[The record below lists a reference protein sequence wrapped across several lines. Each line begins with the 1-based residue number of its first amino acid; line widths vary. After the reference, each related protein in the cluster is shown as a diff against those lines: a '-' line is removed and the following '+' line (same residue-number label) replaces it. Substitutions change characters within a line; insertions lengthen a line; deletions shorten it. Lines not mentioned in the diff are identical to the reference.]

1 MKNTNRG
8 FTVVE
13 ILFAF
18 ALLAVGLAEVVVIMG
33 QGQSQDTASGKNV
46 VALTLAKEQLESIK
60 NLPYAGVNP
69 VALTNFGAPYADYSY
84 QVFVTPVGV
93 FPGQIKDVNVTVSY
107 ALAAQTTNP
116 KISLETYIGNY

>member
-1 MKNTNRG
+1 MKKNNRG

-33 QGQSQDTASGKNV
+33 QGQTQDTASGKNV

-60 NLPYAGVNP
+60 NLPYAGVNS
-69 VALTNFGAPYADYSY
+69 VALTNYGAPYTDYAY
-84 QVFVTPVGV
+84 QVVVTPVGAL
-93 FPGQIKDVNVTVSY
+93 PGQIKDVTVTVSY
-107 ALAAQTTNP
+107 VLAAQSINP